1 MLTSYP
7 ELQVN
12 AANGGFS
19 IQQPI
24 VTNPENGITSG
35 GNILKAGQQ
44 GVTLGNV
51 GVGDSIQVSPSGCP
65 ASCSLLPEL
74 HAERPASVRG
84 AAVKGSGAI

>member
-1 MLTSYP
+1 MRCP
-7 ELQVN
+7 CLQVN

-51 GVGDSIQVSPSGCP
+51 GVGDSVQVGPGV
-65 ASCSLLPEL
+65 CSDL
-74 HAERPASVRG
+74 H
-84 AAVKGSGAI
+84 